1 MIKRFSQFIYE
12 SKYDTLSSSYAGDVF
27 KFIKKTA
34 GSAINKPKTVGFTYS
49 EPIEFDL
56 TVKLVRVI
64 DFDPS
69 ETTDFNGLPWETINF
84 EENGFVVDANAYIP
98 AESDP
103 DSPEID
109 LVIYISPDA
118 EPSKYQDL
126 NFKIVD
132 TIRHELEHLLQ
143 KGVNKQI
150 GHIVKTTK
158 KVRDKA
164 QDNYKYFILPDEIPA
179 MVSGMHASAVKKR
192 VPIDS
197 EFNSYLRP
205 FISSGVISQS
215 EFEEVMQTWIRFT
228 KKSFPDAIFSTKY
241 Q

>member
-1 MIKRFSQFIYE
+1 MIKKFKQFIYE
-12 SKYDTLSSSYAGDVF
+12 SKYDTLSSAYARDVL
-27 KFIKKTA
+27 KFIKQTT
-34 GSAINKPKTVGFTYS
+34 GSPVNTPKLEIFDYS
-49 EPIEFDL
+49 EPIEFNL
-56 TVKLVRVI
+56 TVKVVRVI
-64 DFDPS
+64 EFDPS
-69 ETTDFNGLPWETINF
+69 KTPDFNGLPWETINF

-98 AESDP
+98 AEQDP

-109 LVIYISPDA
+109 LVIYLSPEA

-126 NFKIVD
+126 NFKVVD
-132 TIRHELEHLLQ
+132 VIRHELEHLLQ
-143 KGVNKQI
+143 KGVNKKV
-150 GHIVKTTK
+150 GHIVKTSK

-164 QDNYKYFILPDEIPA
+164 QDNYRYFLLPDEIPA
-179 MVSGMHASAVKKR
+179 MVAGMHASAVKKR

-205 FISSGVISQS
+205 FVSSGVISKP

>member
-12 SKYDTLSSSYAGDVF
+12 SKYDTLTSSYASDVF
-27 KFIKKTA
+27 MFIKKTS
-34 GSAINKPKTVGFTYS
+34 GSAINKPTSESFTYS

-56 TVKLVRVI
+56 TVKVVRVI
-64 DFDPS
+64 NFDPS
-69 ETTDFNGLPWETINF
+69 ETSDFSGLPWETINF
-84 EENGFVVDANAYIP
+84 EENGFVIDANAYIP

-103 DSPEID
+103 TSPEID
-109 LVIYISPDA
+109 LVIYISPDS
-118 EPSKYQDL
+118 EPSQYRAL

-143 KGVNKQI
+143 KGVNKKT

-164 QDNYKYFILPDEIPA
+164 QNNYKYFLLPDEIPA
-179 MVSGMHASAVKKR
+179 MVAGMHASAVKKR

-197 EFNSYLRP
+197 VFNSYLRP
-205 FISSGVISQS
+205 FVSSGVISQS
-215 EFEEVMQTWIRFT
+215 EFEEVMQEWIRFT

-241 Q
+241 